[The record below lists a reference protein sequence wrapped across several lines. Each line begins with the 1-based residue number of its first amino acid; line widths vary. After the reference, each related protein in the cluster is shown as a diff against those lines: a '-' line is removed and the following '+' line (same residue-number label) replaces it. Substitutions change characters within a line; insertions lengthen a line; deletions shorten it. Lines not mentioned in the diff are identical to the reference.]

1 VAFQAQSYSGPIPL
15 PEHLAEYDRIV
26 PGAARAIFE
35 EFQANGRHSR
45 EIERAGLSGM
55 MRKDSRAQWIATSLV
70 LVGFG
75 LVYELAMNGFGTA
88 AIAVAAG
95 LLGTVVTAFLTG
107 SIDLAT
113 RFRRKEP

>member
-1 VAFQAQSYSGPIPL
+1 
-15 PEHLAEYDRIV
+15 
-26 PGAARAIFE
+26 
-35 EFQANGRHSR
+35 
-45 EIERAGLSGM
+45 M
-55 MRKDSRAQWIATSLV
+55 MRKDTRAQWIATSLV

-75 LVYELAMNGFGTA
+75 LVYELAMKGFETA

-113 RFRRKEP
+113 RFRTKEPS